1 MNRVCRGMSS
11 TESPLDQAA
20 PEKETAARPAVD
32 QADGFQAV
40 RDAHRSEMVEDY
52 VELIAELIEHA
63 GEARPVD
70 IAERLGVTQPTV
82 TKNLARLKREGYIRR
97 ERYRAVFLT
106 EEGLALAE
114 ICRKRHRLIVSFLLA
129 LGLDEATAENDAEGI
144 EHHVSG
150 KTLEAFAQFLETR
163 RQTNERE

>member
-1 MNRVCRGMSS
+1 MSS
-11 TESPLDQAA
+11 TESPLDQAD
-20 PEKETAARPAVD
+20 PENETAARPAVD
-32 QADGFQAV
+32 QADVFQAV

-97 ERYRAVFLT
+97 ERYRSVFLT
-106 EEGLALAE
+106 DEGLALAE
-114 ICRKRHRLIVSFLLA
+114 ICRKRHRLIVAFLLA
-129 LGLDEATAENDAEGI
+129 LGLDEATAEHDAEGI
-144 EHHVSG
+144 EHHVSE
-150 KTLEAFAQFLETR
+150 KTLTAFEQFLRTR
-163 RQTNERE
+163 DPAGKAE